1 MSYRLVEI
9 GGLPS
14 GKTLYRNLQR
24 IKYFIGREYG
34 TPAVTLKRG
43 EQHYLAIATE
53 TKKQPL
59 PPELEVPVLQ
69 GLATRLRLLPGPP
82 LTLDLTDL
90 CREDELIAT
99 TFIGFTMRGY
109 LRNHPNLW
117 QGASSFLWY
126 TKEPLALPMRGG
138 KQSSPVALYPG
149 FSYRVVAI
157 PEVGLCVAVD
167 VVHVYTDTR
176 TLAQR
181 VETGEDWRSF
191 VGRHF
196 VYEFGPSWY
205 FIQLREVSNYSIS
218 APEARFEHPRSPGRI
233 TDVYEYTLE
242 KWRGRETTRLRQ
254 LRPEVRALVYNYPNQ
269 SGEFRGATS
278 LARLRYQTEDPEIGP
293 LHRLTIL
300 EPEQRL
306 ERIQNTVAT
315 YLDGQVT
322 LGGIPIQVS
331 HEPLSMPTKA
341 FPVPSQQFGNGRVL
355 DRPGRGEEALRE
367 MWRTRVEWL
376 CNKQIGPLTSSG
388 IRSQFILAP
397 LSLAENEALMDR
409 IQEDLVAAVNQISP
423 APYHPTSVIW
433 DDRGVRTIPQFKRA
447 LAERQQ
453 LMERSGVACTLVILP
468 AGLPRKESGK
478 LRLHIKRMLYPKVRT
493 KCVQADK
500 ILGYLKPNGGEYRVT
515 SGKYR
520 SYLRNTA
527 LDILVTSGYWL
538 WALAEPLHYDLYVGV
553 DVLNNTAGF
562 TFVGANGVICRFHP
576 STSEQ
581 KEKLSA
587 GQMARELL
595 ENLGQL
601 IPRVRQ
607 ETGALPRHLVV
618 HRDGRFY
625 DTEQQGLHH
634 AVAQL
639 RSRGLLPS
647 EVHIGVVEIHK
658 SHAERL
664 RMFGRLWDR
673 IVNPWVGSYHAFDE
687 RWGILCTTGYPGI
700 QQGTAN
706 PLVVK
711 LVDGDLDIE
720 KVLRDVY
727 WLSVLAWTKPDGI
740 QGEPVTIK
748 LADDWL
754 EPIAARVS
762 ANEGLFEP
770 LVDEED
776 D

>member
-1 MSYRLVEI
+1 MVEI

-34 TPAVTLKRG
+34 TPAAILKRG
-43 EQHYLAIATE
+43 GQRYLAVATK
-53 TKKQPL
+53 TKKQSL

-69 GLATRLRLLPGPP
+69 GLAARLRLLPDHP
-82 LTLDLTDL
+82 LTLDLTNL
-90 CREDELIAT
+90 HGEDEFVAT

-126 TKEPLALPMRGG
+126 TKDPLELPKHKG
-138 KQSSPVALYPG
+138 KQPPVALYPG
-149 FSYRVVAI
+149 FSYRVLVI
-157 PEVGLCVAVD
+157 PKVGLCVAVD

-181 VETGEDWRSF
+181 IADGEDWRSL

-196 VYEFGPSWY
+196 VYEFGPNWY
-205 FIQLREVSNYSIS
+205 FIQLREASNHSIS
-218 APEARFEHPRSPGRI
+218 EARFEHPRSPGRM

-254 LRPEVRALVYNYPNQ
+254 LCPEDQALVYNYPNQ
-269 SGEFRGATS
+269 SGQFRGATS
-278 LARLRYQTEDPEIGP
+278 LARLRYQTEDPEIGR

-315 YLDGQVT
+315 YLDSKVT
-322 LGGIPIQVS
+322 LGDIPIRVG
-331 HEPLSMPTKA
+331 HEPLSVPTKI

-355 DRPGRGEEALRE
+355 DRPGRGAEALKE
-367 MWRTRVEWL
+367 MWQTRVEWL
-376 CNKQIGPLTSSG
+376 CDKQIGPFNLSG
-388 IRSQFILAP
+388 IRNQFILIP
-397 LSLAENEALMDR
+397 LSLAANEALMDR
-409 IQEDLVAAVNQISP
+409 IQEDLVAAVNQISSVS
-423 APYHPTSVIW
+423 YHPTPVVW
-433 DDRGVRTIPQFKRA
+433 DDQGGRTIPQFKRA
-447 LAERQQ
+447 LAEPKQ
-453 LMERSGVACTLVILP
+453 LMERSGVACALVILP
-468 AGLPRKESGK
+468 EGLPRKASGK
-478 LRLHIKRMLYPKVRT
+478 LRRHIKRMLYPKVRT

-500 ILGYLKPNGGEYRVT
+500 LLSYFGSNKGEHRVI
-515 SGKYR
+515 SSKYW

-538 WALAEPLHYDLYVGV
+538 WALAEPLHYDLYVGI
-553 DVLNNTAGF
+553 DVLHNTAGF
-562 TFVGANGVICRFHP
+562 TFVAANGAICRFHA

-595 ENLGQL
+595 ENLGEL

-607 ETGALPRHLVV
+607 ETGALPRHLIV

-625 DTEQQGLHH
+625 DTEQEGLYH
-634 AVAQL
+634 AVTQL
-639 RSRGLLPS
+639 QRQEGLLPS
-647 EVHIGVVEIHK
+647 EVHVGVVEIHK

-664 RMFGRLWDR
+664 RLFGRLRNR
-673 IVNPWVGSYHAFDE
+673 IVNPWVGSYHIFDE
-687 RWGILCTTGYPGI
+687 HWGMLCTTGYPGI
-700 QQGTAN
+700 HQGTAN
-706 PLVVK
+706 PLVAK
-711 LVDGDLDIE
+711 IVDGDLDIA

-727 WLSVLAWTKPDGI
+727 WLSILAWTKPDGV
-740 QGEPVTIK
+740 QGDPVTIK

-762 ANEGLFEP
+762 ENEGVFE
-770 LVDEED
+770 LLADEETNSAID
-776 D
+776 